1 MKLVQL
7 LYFVATI
14 KYNSITKAA
23 KKLYVSQPAISNAIK
38 ELEEEFDT
46 TLLIRN
52 NNIIV
57 PTEAGLYL
65 NSLATSLLNRAQ
77 RLENDMKSFVN
88 KKEVLKIGIPPML
101 GAFLM
106 PLIIDEFSKA
116 HPKIE
121 VDLVELGSY
130 ENRKKVLENEIDLAL
145 TVVDDLTK
153 INSNL
158 DYLVLGKISLLFL
171 VNKKHP
177 LAKKE
182 SISFEDL
189 ENTPLLLM
197 KEDTL
202 QSHVISQEFENRNIN
217 PNIKIRT
224 NQLYTI
230 KEIVTNNKYGAFFF
244 DYLLKD
250 DDNLITIPLNPP
262 IKFDIILAWNKKI
275 NLDKLARE
283 FVNFFKNIKF
293 QID

>member
-7 LYFVATI
+7 LYFVTTI

>member
-7 LYFVATI
+7 LYFVTTI

-283 FVNFFKNIKF
+283 LIFK
-293 QID
+293 QI

>member
-7 LYFVATI
+7 LYFVTTI

-57 PTEAGLYL
+57 PTKAGLYL